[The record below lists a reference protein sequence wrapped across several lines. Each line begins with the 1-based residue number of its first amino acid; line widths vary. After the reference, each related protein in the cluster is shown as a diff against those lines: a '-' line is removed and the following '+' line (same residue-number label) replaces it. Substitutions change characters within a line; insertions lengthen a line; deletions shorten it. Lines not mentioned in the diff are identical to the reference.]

1 MKKIVILAT
10 GGTIAGAGEQGKDI
24 GYKSGSIEA
33 QTLIDA
39 IPELKNVAH
48 IFVEQVC
55 NINSDDIT
63 SEIWISLARR
73 IKELSENGFGDSHEN
88 VDGFVIMHGTDT
100 MEETAFFLSLTLGGS
115 APSVAGNVA
124 KPVILTGSM
133 RPATA
138 AEPDG
143 PANLLFAVKSVVGLC
158 ERSVQESPDS
168 TLSCPPSCPPGFILF
183 DHLELQLLCGHDP
196 RMGTGSPSC
205 VELSSQTHFRNHHLE
220 NAENA
225 VGVYVAFAGKL
236 MDARFV
242 QKIHAND
249 LDAFEAI
256 STAWSSRT
264 LCPPGLS
271 CPPSCHPG
279 FIPGSPSCVEQSSRT
294 QFRDY
299 HLENAKIAFD
309 LSNLREL
316 PRVSVLYFNADADA
330 ELVRF
335 AAERSA
341 GLVIAGAGAG
351 EFSRTWMNAVN
362 EVVAGAK
369 IPVVISTRINRG
381 CIVPEQLLVPGT
393 IAAYDLPPAK
403 AAVLLRL
410 ALTVT
415 NDPEKIQKMFE
426 SSCT

>member
-1 MKKIVILAT
+1 MKNIVILAT

-24 GYKSGSIEA
+24 GYKSGSIKA

-39 IPELKNVAH
+39 IPELKNVAN
-48 IFVEQVC
+48 ICVEQFC

-63 SEIWISLARR
+63 SELWIALAKR
-73 IKELSENGFGDSHEN
+73 IQELLQRED
-88 VDGFVIMHGTDT
+88 VDGIVMMHGTDT

-115 APSVAGNVA
+115 ASKVAGKSEDCSSVVEKAA
-124 KPVILTGSM
+124 KPVIMTGSM

-143 PANLLFAVKSVVGLC
+143 PANLLFAVKTAVSC
-158 ERSVQESPDS
+158 SPHE
-168 TLSCPPSCPPGFILF
+168 LSCPPLSG
-183 DHLELQLLCGHDP
+183 HLPL
-196 RMGTGSPSC
+196 
-205 VELSSQTHFRNHHLE
+205 V
-220 NAENA
+220 NAEYT
-225 VGVYVAFAGKL
+225 VGVYVAFADKV
-236 MDARFV
+236 MNARSV

-249 LDAFEAI
+249 LDAFAE
-256 STAWSSRT
+256 
-264 LCPPGLS
+264 LS
-271 CPPSCHPG
+271 CPPHELSCP
-279 FIPGSPSCVEQSSRT
+279 PPSGLH
-294 QFRDY
+294 
-299 HLENAKIAFD
+299 HLVTAKKSFD
-309 LSNLREL
+309 ISNLREL

-351 EFSRTWMNAVN
+351 EFSRAWADAIADVISKN
-362 EVVAGAK
+362 K

-381 CIVPEQLLVPGT
+381 RIVPEQLLVPGT

-410 ALTVT
+410 ALTTT
-415 NDPEKIQKMFE
+415 NDPATIQEMF
-426 SSCT
+426 SSQ

>member
-1 MKKIVILAT
+1 MTSAKKNIVVLAT
-10 GGTIAGAGEQGKDI
+10 GGTIAGAGEQGKNI

-39 IPELKNVAH
+39 VPELKDVAN

-63 SEIWISLARR
+63 SEIWISLALR
-73 IKELSENGFGDSHEN
+73 IKELSENGFGASHEN

-100 MEETAFFLSLTLGGS
+100 MEETAFFLRLTLG
-115 APSVAGNVA
+115 AGENAAGQNSA
-124 KPVILTGSM
+124 KPVVLAGSM

-143 PANLLFAVKSVVGLC
+143 PANLLFAV
-158 ERSVQESPDS
+158 RSA
-168 TLSCPPSCPPGFILF
+168 
-183 DHLELQLLCGHDP
+183 
-196 RMGTGSPSC
+196 
-205 VELSSQTHFRNHHLE
+205 VELSSRNVIPASEPESRRDHHSSF
-220 NAENA
+220 AKSMP
-225 VGVYVAFAGKL
+225 VFVAFAGKL
-236 MDARFV
+236 MDARSV

-249 LDAFEAI
+249 LDAFAEVG
-256 STAWSSRT
+256 TAREP
-264 LCPPGLS
+264 L
-271 CPPSCHPG
+271 
-279 FIPGSPSCVEQSSRT
+279 
-294 QFRDY
+294 
-299 HLENAKIAFD
+299 AFARVTKEK
-309 LSNLREL
+309 SL
-316 PRVSVLYFNADADA
+316 PKVSVLYFNADADA
-330 ELVRF
+330 DFVRF

-351 EFSRTWMNAVN
+351 EFSQSWAAAIAD
-362 EVVAGAK
+362 VVAKK

-410 ALTVT
+410 TLTVT
-415 NDPEKIQKMFE
+415 REPAEIQKIFNE
-426 SSCT
+426 

>member
-1 MKKIVILAT
+1 MKNIVILAT

-24 GYKSGSIEA
+24 GYKSGSIKA

-39 IPELKNVAH
+39 IPELKNVAN
-48 IFVEQVC
+48 ICVEQFC
-55 NINSDDIT
+55 NINSDDVT
-63 SEIWISLARR
+63 SEIWIALAKR
-73 IKELSENGFGDSHEN
+73 IQELLQRED
-88 VDGFVIMHGTDT
+88 VDGIVIMHGTDT

-115 APSVAGNVA
+115 APSAAEIAA
-124 KPVILTGSM
+124 KPVIMTGSM

-143 PANLLFAVKSVVGLC
+143 PANLLFAVKSAVSC
-158 ERSVQESPDS
+158 SPHE
-168 TLSCPPSCPPGFILF
+168 LSCPPEMSSRTPFR
-183 DHLELQLLCGHDP
+183 DHPLVNAKNATSSWSNA
-196 RMGTGSPSC
+196 TGSG
-205 VELSSQTHFRNHHLE
+205 
-220 NAENA
+220 A
-225 VGVYVAFAGKL
+225 VYVAFAGKL
-236 MDARFV
+236 MNARSV

-249 LDAFEAI
+249 LDAFAEL
-256 STAWSSRT
+256 SCS
-264 LCPPGLS
+264 PHELS
-271 CPPSCHPG
+271 CPPLVIPDPVPG
-279 FIPGSPSCVEQSSRT
+279 G
-294 QFRDY
+294 
-299 HLENAKIAFD
+299 HLPLVNAKNSFD
-309 LSNLREL
+309 ISNMREL

-351 EFSRTWMNAVN
+351 EFSRAWADAIADAVAEKN
-362 EVVAGAK
+362 

-381 CIVPEQLLVPGT
+381 RIVPEQLLVPGT

-415 NDPEKIQKMFE
+415 NDPATIQEMF
-426 SSCT
+426 SSQ